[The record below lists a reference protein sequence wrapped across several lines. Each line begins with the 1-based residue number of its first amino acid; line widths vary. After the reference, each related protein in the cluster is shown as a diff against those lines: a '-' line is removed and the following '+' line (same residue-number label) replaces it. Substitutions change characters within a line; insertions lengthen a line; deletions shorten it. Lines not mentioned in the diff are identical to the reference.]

1 MIIQIEKKI
10 LGIRNLQ
17 EKLEKKITLSYII
30 FTGEMMDSGRK
41 DQVNCEK
48 MRKSND
54 QALIW

>member
-17 EKLEKKITLSYII
+17 EKLEQKITLTYFI

-41 DQVNCEK
+41 DQVKCEK
-48 MRKSND
+48 NEE
-54 QALIW
+54 I